1 MKKILSVFMSVIIA
15 LSCMVFAIPA
25 EASTEL
31 QNGKTIEVMFSQ
43 NTPGT
48 QTFTYTMP
56 NGGYFYYKVTPKYCV
71 SYNDEGVA
79 DYSTSFYLPEVK
91 LSYNYKDY
99 NKDTVYY
106 GSNWKSPSYSF
117 KKGVKVTISL
127 TDYGFDSTT
136 VSCYDLTVYFKKVK
150 NFESENNNSK
160 KSADKLSINKTY
172 TGLIMDGDTDYWVF
186 TAPKTGKYK
195 FSVAEVNE
203 GYHNTF
209 YAYKGSK
216 KVESVYIGGGDGY
229 KTLYKAK
236 LKKGQKI
243 YVKLTDGANGEMYK
257 IKVKKA

>member
-56 NGGYFYYKVTPKYCV
+56 EGGFFYYKIVPKYKIV
-71 SYNDEGVA
+71 YDIDGIPHY
-79 DYSTSFYLPEVK
+79 DTGMYLPETK
-91 LSYNYKDY
+91 LTYNYKEY
-99 NKDTVYY
+99 GKSSVFY
-106 GSNWKSPSYSF
+106 GSNWCSPSYCF
-117 KKGVKVTISL
+117 KKGAVVTISL
-127 TDYGFDSTT
+127 EDYTDSSTE
-136 VSCYDLTVYFKKVK
+136 SYYDLTVYFKKTK

-160 KSADKLSINKTY
+160 KTADKLTLNKTY
-172 TGLIMDGDTDYWVF
+172 TGLSMDGDTDYWVF
-186 TAPKTGKYK
+186 TAPKAGKYK
-195 FSVAEVNE
+195 ISATEVNE
-203 GYHNTF
+203 GFHNTV

-216 KVESVYIGGGDGY
+216 KVKSVYIGGGDGY

>member
-1 MKKILSVFMSVIIA
+1 MKKILSVFMSAIMA

-31 QNGKTIEVMFSQ
+31 QNGKTVEVMFSQ
-43 NTPGT
+43 NTPET

-56 NGGYFYYKVTPKYCV
+56 SGGYFYYKVVPTHSIFY
-71 SYNDEGVA
+71 DIDGVA
-79 DYSTSFYLPEVK
+79 HYDTGLYLPETK
-91 LSYNYKDY
+91 ITYNYKDY
-99 NKDTVYY
+99 ATASVFY
-106 GSNWKSPSYSF
+106 GQNWQSESYAF
-117 KKGVKVTISL
+117 KKGAKITINL
-127 TDYGFDSTT
+127 TDYTDVGLEAY
-136 VSCYDLTVYFKKVK
+136 YDVTVYFKKVK

-160 KSADKLSINKTY
+160 KTADKLSLKKTY
-172 TGLIMDGDTDYWVF
+172 TGLMMDGDTDYWVF

-195 FSVAEVNE
+195 FSVAEINE

-216 KVESVYIGGGDGY
+216 KVKSLYIGGGDGY

-243 YVKLTDGANGEMYK
+243 YVKLTDGSNGEMYK
-257 IKVKKA
+257 IKVKKV

>member
-1 MKKILSVFMSVIIA
+1 M
-15 LSCMVFAIPA
+15 
-25 EASTEL
+25 
-31 QNGKTIEVMFSQ
+31 
-43 NTPGT
+43 
-48 QTFTYTMP
+48 
-56 NGGYFYYKVTPKYCV
+56 
-71 SYNDEGVA
+71 
-79 DYSTSFYLPEVK
+79 
-91 LSYNYKDY
+91 
-99 NKDTVYY
+99 
-106 GSNWKSPSYSF
+106 
-117 KKGVKVTISL
+117 
-127 TDYGFDSTT
+127 
-136 VSCYDLTVYFKKVK
+136 K

-160 KSADKLSINKTY
+160 KTADKLSINKTY
-172 TGLIMDGDTDYWVF
+172 TGLMMDGDTDYWVF